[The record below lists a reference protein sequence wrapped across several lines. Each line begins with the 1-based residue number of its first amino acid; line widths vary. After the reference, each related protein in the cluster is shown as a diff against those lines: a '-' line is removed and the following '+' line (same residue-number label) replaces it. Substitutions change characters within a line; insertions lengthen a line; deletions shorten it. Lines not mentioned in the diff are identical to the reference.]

1 MPVAITLSPEN
12 LALARAEAL
21 RRQSQNEAKGLRGRN
36 KAPDKGEK
44 ALKMHLLGCLGEV
57 AVAELLGMQEHLF
70 QAENAVRG
78 AADLPGNIEVKTR
91 SKHNYDLLVQL
102 DDDPSKV
109 FVLVTHEGGETA
121 QVWGWIHGRD
131 AARKEWIREF
141 VRGRPCY
148 AVPQKALNP
157 IESIKDLPAESLPVR
172 VLESH
177 EAWLTRD
184 GEDLILNFSQEL
196 SDKLGWRPGDTLEW
210 DYVPESSKCVLRKA
224 DERVKAST
232 GSHR

>member
-1 MPVAITLSPEN
+1 MPVEIILSPEN
-12 LALARAEAL
+12 LALAGAEAV

-44 ALKMHLLGCLGEV
+44 ALRMHLLGCLGEV

-70 QAENAVRG
+70 QAESAVRG

-91 SKHNYDLLVQL
+91 SKHNYDLLIQL
-102 DDDPSKV
+102 DDDPNKI
-109 FVLVTHEGGETA
+109 FVLVTHEGGNTT
-121 QVWGWIHGRD
+121 QVWGWICGRD

-157 IESIKDLPAESLPVR
+157 IESIKDLPAELLPVR
-172 VLESH
+172 VLEPH
-177 EAWLTRD
+177 EAWLTEN
-184 GEDLILNFSQEL
+184 GEDLVLNFSQEL
-196 SDKLGWRPGDTLEW
+196 ADRLGWKPGDALEW
-210 DYVPESSKCVLRKA
+210 DYVPESSQCILRRANERTKA
-224 DERVKAST
+224 GT
-232 GSHR
+232 GGY